1 MENPTKISLVVQT
14 TMVMVGRIIPE
25 MHFPMTPPNGMTLM
39 VMEAISQMMKSLH
52 AEIIKQG
59 TTQTFSQ
66 LMEVSV
72 KIQMEMDTAIIMY
85 QVEMHFH
92 LMGLNGMIL
101 METDLEI
108 THTGIT
114 GTFVPMT
121 MPQM

>member
-1 MENPTKISLVVQT
+1 MENPTKTSLVVQT
-14 TMVMVGRIIPE
+14 MMVMVGRIIPG
-25 MHFPMTPPNGMTLM
+25 MHFPMTPPSGMTLM

-52 AEIIKQG
+52 VEIIKQG
-59 TTQTFSQ
+59 TTQIFSQ

-72 KIQMEMDTAIIMY
+72 KIQMVTDTATIMY
-85 QVEMHFH
+85 QVEMRFH

-108 THTGIT
+108 TPTGIT

-121 MPQM
+121 MLQM